1 MANVTVFSGKYR
13 NIDIRNSTFRLVQ
26 DVREGAKGMYITV
39 EDNGSLGQGEGK
51 EVRIRISNREDITV
65 TGKSVA
71 EMTDNEIRKA
81 SKEDNVLTI
90 VKPKEP
96 EVEAT
101 PESDEVAIERIRE
114 RFDILDQMAEGTT
127 TGAVRAMIVS
137 GPPGVGKSYGVEKVL
152 EQASLFD
159 KMAQRKN
166 RFEVVK
172 GAMSAIGLYC
182 KLFQFADEGNVLV
195 FDDCD
200 SILLDDLSLNILKAA
215 LDSSKKRTIS
225 WNIDS
230 NMLRREGVPDRF
242 DFKGSVIFITNIKF
256 EHVRSKKLRDHLD
269 ALESRCH
276 YLDLTMDTQRDKF
289 LRIKQIVRDGM
300 LNSYDF
306 VDGAENEIVEY
317 MWEQKNR
324 LRELSLRTVLKIA
337 DLRKMSEQNW
347 KRLAETTILK
357 RAEVC

>member
-1 MANVTVFSGKYR
+1 MANVTIFAGEYR
-13 NIDIRNSTFRLVQ
+13 GTKVKNETFRLVA
-26 DVREGAKGMYITV
+26 DVKTGAKGMFVTV
-39 EDNGSLGQGEGK
+39 VDNGVLGTKGNNARVK
-51 EVRIRISNREDITV
+51 IKSMEDITV
-65 TGKSVA
+65 SGQSIA
-71 EMTDNEIRKA
+71 DMSDSQRRKA
-81 SKEDNVLTI
+81 NKDDNVFSLMVT
-90 VKPKEP
+90 KEP
-96 EVEAT
+96 EVYVESEEA
-101 PESDEVAIERIRE
+101 AIERIRE

-137 GPPGVGKSYGVEKVL
+137 GPPGVGKSFGVEKVL

-172 GAMSAIGLYC
+172 GAMSALGLYA
-182 KLFQFADEGNVLV
+182 KLYKFADEGNVLV

-215 LDSSKKRTIS
+215 LDSSKKRYIS
-225 WNIDS
+225 WNTDS
-230 NMLRREGVPDRF
+230 NMLNREGIPDRF
-242 DFKGSVIFITNIKF
+242 EFKGSVIFITNIKF
-256 EHVRSKKLRDHLD
+256 EHVRSKKLKDHLD

-300 LNSYDF
+300 LDSYDF
-306 VDGAENEIVEY
+306 EDGASQEIVDY
-317 MWEQKNR
+317 MWEMKSR

-337 DLRKMSEQNW
+337 DLRKMSAHNW

-357 RAEVC
+357 RAEA

>member
-1 MANVTVFSGKYR
+1 MASVTIFNGTYR
-13 NIDIRNSTFRLVQ
+13 KLNIKNDTFRLIS
-26 DVREGAKGMYITV
+26 DVKEGAKGMYVTV
-39 EDNGSLGQGEGK
+39 EDNGNLGQGEGK
-51 EVRIRISNREDITV
+51 EVRVRISSREDISV

-71 EMTDNEIRKA
+71 DMTDSEIRKEQKD
-81 SKEDNVLTI
+81 SNLFSI
-90 VKPKEP
+90 VKPAEP
-96 EVEAT
+96 EAT
-101 PESDEVAIERIRE
+101 PETDEISIERIRE
-114 RFDILDQMAEGTT
+114 RFDILDQMTEGTT
-127 TGAVRAMIVS
+127 NGAVRAMIVS
-137 GPPGVGKSYGVEKVL
+137 GPPGVGKSFGVERVL

-159 KMAQRKN
+159 KMANRKN

-182 KLFQFADEGNVLV
+182 KLFQFADAGNVLV

-215 LDSSKKRTIS
+215 LDSSSKRTIS
-225 WNIDS
+225 WNTDS
-230 NMLRREGVPDRF
+230 SMLRREGVPDRF

-256 EHVRSKKLRDHLD
+256 EHVRSKKLKDHLD

-276 YLDLTMDTQRDKF
+276 YLDLTMDTQRDKY

-306 VDGAENEIVEY
+306 EEGASEEIVDY
-317 MWEQKNR
+317 IWEQRTR

-337 DLRKMSEQNW
+337 DLRKMSAHNW

-357 RAEVC
+357 RA

>member
-1 MANVTVFSGKYR
+1 MANVTIFDGEYR
-13 NIDIRNSTFRLVQ
+13 GTKVKNETFRLVS
-26 DVREGAKGMYITV
+26 DVKSGAKGMYVTV
-39 EDNGSLGQGEGK
+39 QDTGSLGYKGK
-51 EVRIRISNREDITV
+51 NVRIKIKSIEDITV
-65 TGKSVA
+65 SGQTIADMSDSQR
-71 EMTDNEIRKA
+71 TKA
-81 SKEDNVLTI
+81 NKDVNVFSLVTT
-90 VKPKEP
+90 KEP
-96 EVEAT
+96 DVYTET
-101 PESDEVAIERIRE
+101 DEQAIERIRE

-159 KMAQRKN
+159 KMANRKN

-172 GAMSAIGLYC
+172 GAMSALGLYA
-182 KLFQFADEGNVLV
+182 KLYKFSDAGNVLV

-215 LDSSKKRTIS
+215 LDSSKKRYIS
-225 WNIDS
+225 WNTDS
-230 NMLRREGVPDRF
+230 NMLGREGIPDRF
-242 DFKGSVIFITNIKF
+242 EFKGSVIFITNIKF
-256 EHVRSKKLRDHLD
+256 EHVRSKKLKDHLD

-300 LNSYDF
+300 LDSYDF
-306 VDGAENEIVEY
+306 EDTAAQEIVDY
-317 MWEQKNR
+317 MWEMKSR

-337 DLRKMSEQNW
+337 DLRKMSEHNW
-347 KRLAETTILK
+347 RRLAETTILK

>member
-1 MANVTVFSGKYR
+1 MANVTIFAGEYR
-13 NIDIRNSTFRLVQ
+13 GTKVKNETFRLVS
-26 DVREGAKGMYITV
+26 DVKSGAKGMYVTV
-39 EDNGSLGQGEGK
+39 QDTGSLGYKGK
-51 EVRIRISNREDITV
+51 NVRIKIKSIEDITV
-65 TGKSVA
+65 SGQTIADMSDSQR
-71 EMTDNEIRKA
+71 TKA
-81 SKEDNVLTI
+81 NKDVNVFSLVTT
-90 VKPKEP
+90 KEP
-96 EVEAT
+96 EVYTET
-101 PESDEVAIERIRE
+101 DEQAIERIRE

-159 KMAQRKN
+159 KMANRKN

-172 GAMSAIGLYC
+172 GAMSALGLYA
-182 KLFQFADEGNVLV
+182 KLYKFSDAGNVLV

-215 LDSSKKRTIS
+215 LDSSKKRYIS
-225 WNIDS
+225 WNTDS
-230 NMLRREGVPDRF
+230 NMLGREGIPDRF
-242 DFKGSVIFITNIKF
+242 EFKGSVIFITNIKF
-256 EHVRSKKLRDHLD
+256 EHVRSKKLKDHLD

-300 LNSYDF
+300 LDSYDF
-306 VDGAENEIVEY
+306 EDTAAQEIVDY
-317 MWEQKNR
+317 MWEMKAR

-337 DLRKMSEQNW
+337 DLRKMSEHNW
-347 KRLAETTILK
+347 RRLAETTILK
-357 RAEVC
+357 RAEV

>member
-1 MANVTVFSGKYR
+1 MANVTVFEGEYR
-13 NIDIRNSTFRLVQ
+13 GTKVKNETFRLVA
-26 DVREGAKGMYITV
+26 DVKSGAKGMFVTV
-39 EDNGSLGQGEGK
+39 QDNGILGYKGK
-51 EVRIRISNREDITV
+51 SVRVKIKSMEDITV
-65 TGKSVA
+65 SGQTIADMSDSERKVA
-71 EMTDNEIRKA
+71 ND
-81 SKEDNVLTI
+81 SNVLSI
-90 VKPKEP
+90 IKPADP
-96 EVEAT
+96 EVYTET
-101 PESDEVAIERIRE
+101 DEQAIERIRE
-114 RFDILDQMAEGTT
+114 RFDILEEMTEGTT

-137 GPPGVGKSYGVEKVL
+137 GPPGVGKSFGVEKKL
-152 EQASLFD
+152 EEAALFD
-159 KMAQRKN
+159 KMAQRRS

-172 GAMSAIGLYC
+172 GAMSALGLYA
-182 KLFQFADEGNVLV
+182 KLYKYSDENNVLV

-225 WNIDS
+225 WNTDS
-230 NMLRREGVPDRF
+230 RMLSQEGIPDRF

-256 EHVRSKKLRDHLD
+256 EHVRSKKLKDHLD

-300 LNSYDF
+300 LDSYDF
-306 VDGAENEIVEY
+306 EETAAQEIVDF
-317 MWEQKNR
+317 MWEQRSR

-337 DLRKMSEQNW
+337 DLRKMSVGNW

-357 RAEVC
+357 RAEA

>member
-1 MANVTVFSGKYR
+1 MANVTIFAGEYR
-13 NIDIRNSTFRLVQ
+13 GTEVKNETFRLVS
-26 DVREGAKGMYITV
+26 DVKTGAKGMFVTV
-39 EDNGSLGQGEGK
+39 LDNGTLGYKGK
-51 EVRIRISNREDITV
+51 SVRVKIKSMEDITV
-65 TGKSVA
+65 SGQSIADMSDSQRKKA
-71 EMTDNEIRKA
+71 NNDN
-81 SKEDNVLTI
+81 NVFSLMVT
-90 VKPKEP
+90 KEP
-96 EVEAT
+96 EVYTESEEA
-101 PESDEVAIERIRE
+101 AIERIRE

-127 TGAVRAMIVS
+127 SGAVRAMIVS
-137 GPPGVGKSYGVEKVL
+137 GPPGVGKSFGVEKVL

-172 GAMSAIGLYC
+172 GAMSALGLYA
-182 KLFQFADEGNVLV
+182 KLYQFADAGNVLV

-225 WNIDS
+225 WNTDS
-230 NMLRREGVPDRF
+230 SMLRREGVPDRF
-242 DFKGSVIFITNIKF
+242 EFKGSVIFITNIKF
-256 EHVRSKKLRDHLD
+256 EHVRSKKLKDHLD

-300 LNSYDF
+300 LDSYDF
-306 VDGAENEIVEY
+306 EDAAADEIVNY
-317 MWEQKNR
+317 VWEQRNR

-337 DLRKMSEQNW
+337 DLRKMSAQNW

>member
-1 MANVTVFSGKYR
+1 MANVTVFEGEYR
-13 NIDIRNSTFRLVQ
+13 GTKVKNETFRLVA
-26 DVREGAKGMYITV
+26 DVKSGAKGMFVTV
-39 EDNGSLGQGEGK
+39 QDNGILGYKGK
-51 EVRIRISNREDITV
+51 SVRVKIKSMEDITV
-65 TGKSVA
+65 SGQSIADMSDSERKVA
-71 EMTDNEIRKA
+71 ND
-81 SKEDNVLTI
+81 SNVLSI
-90 VKPKEP
+90 VKPAEP
-96 EVEAT
+96 EVYTET
-101 PESDEVAIERIRE
+101 DEQAIERIRE
-114 RFDILDQMAEGTT
+114 RFDILEEMTEGTT

-137 GPPGVGKSYGVEKVL
+137 GPPGVGKSFGVEKKL
-152 EQASLFD
+152 EEAALFD
-159 KMAQRKN
+159 KMAQRRS

-172 GAMSAIGLYC
+172 GAMSALGLYA
-182 KLFQFADEGNVLV
+182 KLYKYSDENNVLV

-225 WNIDS
+225 WNTDS
-230 NMLRREGVPDRF
+230 RMLSQEGIPDRF

-256 EHVRSKKLRDHLD
+256 EHVRSKKLKDHLD

-300 LNSYDF
+300 LDSYDF
-306 VDGAENEIVEY
+306 EDTAAQEIVDF
-317 MWEQKNR
+317 MWEQRSR

-337 DLRKMSEQNW
+337 DLRKMSAGNW

-357 RAEVC
+357 RAEA

>member
-1 MANVTVFSGKYR
+1 MANVTIFAGEYR
-13 NIDIRNSTFRLVQ
+13 GTKVKNETFRLVS
-26 DVREGAKGMYITV
+26 DVKTGTKGMFVTV
-39 EDNGSLGQGEGK
+39 VDNGVLGIKGNNARVK
-51 EVRIRISNREDITV
+51 IKSMEDITV
-65 TGKSVA
+65 SGQSIA
-71 EMTDNEIRKA
+71 DMSDSQRRKA
-81 SKEDNVLTI
+81 NKDDNVFSLMVT
-90 VKPKEP
+90 KEP
-96 EVEAT
+96 EVYVESEEA
-101 PESDEVAIERIRE
+101 AIERIRE

-137 GPPGVGKSYGVEKVL
+137 GPPGVGKSFGVEKVL

-172 GAMSAIGLYC
+172 GAMSALGLYA
-182 KLFQFADEGNVLV
+182 KLYKFADEGNVLV

-215 LDSSKKRTIS
+215 LDSSKKRMIS
-225 WNIDS
+225 WNTDS
-230 NMLRREGVPDRF
+230 NMLNREGIPDRF
-242 DFKGSVIFITNIKF
+242 EFKGSVIFITNIKF
-256 EHVRSKKLRDHLD
+256 EHVRSKKLKDHLD

-300 LNSYDF
+300 LDSYDF
-306 VDGAENEIVEY
+306 EDGASQEIVDY
-317 MWEQKNR
+317 MWEQKAR

-337 DLRKMSEQNW
+337 DLRKMSAHNW
-347 KRLAETTILK
+347 KKLAETTILK
-357 RAEVC
+357 RAEA

>member
-1 MANVTVFSGKYR
+1 MANVTIFAGEYR
-13 NIDIRNSTFRLVQ
+13 GTKVKNETFRLVA
-26 DVREGAKGMYITV
+26 DVKTGAKGMFVTV
-39 EDNGSLGQGEGK
+39 VDNGVLGTKGNNARVK
-51 EVRIRISNREDITV
+51 IKSMEDITV
-65 TGKSVA
+65 SGQNIADMS
-71 EMTDNEIRKA
+71 DSQRRKA
-81 SKEDNVLTI
+81 NKDDNVFSLMVT
-90 VKPKEP
+90 KEP
-96 EVEAT
+96 EVYTET
-101 PESDEVAIERIRE
+101 DEQAIERIRE

-137 GPPGVGKSYGVEKVL
+137 GPPGVGKSFGVEKVL

-172 GAMSAIGLYC
+172 GAMSALGLYA
-182 KLFQFADEGNVLV
+182 KLYQFADAGNVLV

-225 WNIDS
+225 WNTDS
-230 NMLRREGVPDRF
+230 SMLRREGVPDRF
-242 DFKGSVIFITNIKF
+242 EFKGSVIFITNIKF
-256 EHVRSKKLRDHLD
+256 EHVRSKKLKDHLD

-300 LNSYDF
+300 LDSYDF
-306 VDGAENEIVEY
+306 EDGAAQEIVDY
-317 MWEQKNR
+317 MWEMKSR

-337 DLRKMSEQNW
+337 DLRKMSAHNW

-357 RAEVC
+357 RAEA

>member
-1 MANVTVFSGKYR
+1 MAQVTILKGEYR
-13 NIDIRNSTFRLVQ
+13 NTKVRNQTFRLVADFKQ
-26 DVREGAKGMYITV
+26 GAKGNYVTI
-39 EDNGSLGQGEGK
+39 EDDGTLGYPGK
-51 EVRIRISNREDITV
+51 AIRVKVKSMEDISVNGATV
-65 TGKSVA
+65 ADMSDSQRRQAAKDDGSVF
-71 EMTDNEIRKA
+71 
-81 SKEDNVLTI
+81 SI
-90 VKPKEP
+90 VKPAEP
-96 EVEAT
+96 EVYTETEEA
-101 PESDEVAIERIRE
+101 AIERIRE

-137 GPPGVGKSYGVEKVL
+137 GPPGVGKSFGVERKM
-152 EQASLFD
+152 EEAALFD
-159 KMAQRKN
+159 KMAQRRN

-172 GAMSAIGLYC
+172 GAMSAIGLYA
-182 KLFQFADEGNVLV
+182 KLFQYADAGNVLV

-225 WNIDS
+225 WNTDS
-230 NMLRREGVPDRF
+230 SMLRREGVPDRF
-242 DFKGSVIFITNIKF
+242 EFKGSVIFITNIKF

-276 YLDLTMDTQRDKF
+276 YLDLTLDTQRDKF

-300 LNSYDF
+300 LDSYDF
-306 VDGAENEIVEY
+306 EDAAANEIVEY
-317 MWEQKNR
+317 MWEMRNR

-337 DLRKMSEQNW
+337 DLRKMSAHNW

-357 RAEVC
+357 RAEA